1 MNCDICFSI
10 KLRRDRDGLFC
21 ALCPELGL
29 MANGSNSAEA
39 SDRLTSLIMEWL
51 ERRQSF
57 DKDRDREHFPSV
69 SGSDYDVF
77 PLSTGQ
83 ETKLLIVPKDR
94 LLN

>member
-1 MNCDICFSI
+1 MCFSI
-10 KLRRDRDGLFC
+10 KLRQDRDGLFC

-29 MANGSNSAEA
+29 MANGRNRAEA

-57 DKDRDREHFPSV
+57 DKDREHLPSV

>member
-1 MNCDICFSI
+1 MSFSMR
-10 KLRRDRDGLFC
+10 LNRESDGSFS

-29 MANGSNSAEA
+29 LANGRNSAEA

-57 DKDRDREHFPSV
+57 DKDREHFPSV